1 MYRLAYYDDAVR
13 QPPDRV
19 IMRGRDHRSQ
29 RSEIGENQ
37 SRKGPDESSP
47 VRSAGLAYFKRRPSR
62 RDDRWFLVI
71 LKSPRDQEPNVSI
84 VPCACGTDI
93 SFLHHFPAL
102 RTGLL
107 SLSPSLLRPAAASP
121 WRGLR
126 VAGAPQL
133 EERRRPP
140 GYGGQAGTSLQRI
153 LLSPYVDAHVA
164 AAGRRCI
171 LQEVS

>member
-1 MYRLAYYDDAVR
+1 M
-13 QPPDRV
+13 
-19 IMRGRDHRSQ
+19 
-29 RSEIGENQ
+29 
-37 SRKGPDESSP
+37 
-47 VRSAGLAYFKRRPSR
+47 
-62 RDDRWFLVI
+62 
-71 LKSPRDQEPNVSI
+71 
-84 VPCACGTDI
+84 VPCDTEVTARPGAECFDRPLRLRDGHFFFA
-93 SFLHHFPAL
+93 SFPAL

-164 AAGRRCI
+164 AAGRRSI